1 MSCLSEDRN
10 LNFHVIFI
18 DVSKSVENNCAKS
31 NSYLSVNCDVKYFL
45 DPVLCFLGP
54 KSKISTTEPVPVNY
68 F

>member
-1 MSCLSEDRN
+1 MFQGL
-10 LNFHVIFI
+10 LNTIAQKVIVI
-18 DVSKSVENNCAKS
+18 
-31 NSYLSVNCDVKYFL
+31 YQLSVNCDVKYFL